1 MNRLLIIFLAVS
13 IGGCATAIE
22 EPHYDIER
30 KYKDFELRRYRPYI
44 VAETVVTGDFPEA
57 GNKAFRIL
65 FDYISGKNRIKEEIQ
80 MTAPV
85 KQKPAV
91 TAGEK
96 IEMTAPVTQ
105 SPQGKRENVYRI
117 SFVMPS
123 QYTMETIPQPVDSR
137 IRLRLIDG
145 KLMAARIY
153 SGSWSEERYR
163 ENEATLLSAVKA
175 VGLSTIGA
183 PVFARYNSPFTLWF
197 LRRNEVLIEVAAD

>member
-1 MNRLLIIFLAVS
+1 MNRLLIILLAVS

-22 EPHYDIER
+22 EPHYDIKR

-44 VAETVVTGDFPEA
+44 VAETVVKGDFSEA

-80 MTAPV
+80 MTSPV
-85 KQKPAV
+85 NQAPAV

-96 IEMTAPVTQ
+96 IAMTAPVTQ
-105 SPQGKRENVYRI
+105 SPQGKRENFYRI

-163 ENEATLLSAVKA
+163 KNEATLLSAVKA
-175 VGLSTIGA
+175 VGFSTIA
-183 PVFARYNSPFTLWF
+183 PPVFARYNSPFTLWF